1 MQRSQGS
8 TSLPPPSLTWCVGDG
23 MASDFYAATTQSLCL
38 APGWLDSPAPPLAF
52 CCCWVLLRAMHHTPA
67 KESVSYT
74 MEEAQYSHVREGGN
88 TFAKTGGVHVCV
100 VWCST
105 VLFIAYP
112 MPPPPSYHPCPQLDR
127 VWGRGDG
134 AMLKPKFT
142 GIAVFV
148 ARVTAPYTRLL
159 GVYKHSFGASEGSKG
174 GALLVFRS
182 FSEGYHRRLH

>member
-1 MQRSQGS
+1 M
-8 TSLPPPSLTWCVGDG
+8 C
-23 MASDFYAATTQSLCL
+23 
-38 APGWLDSPAPPLAF
+38 
-52 CCCWVLLRAMHHTPA
+52 
-67 KESVSYT
+67 
-74 MEEAQYSHVREGGN
+74 
-88 TFAKTGGVHVCV
+88 CV
-100 VWCST
+100 VLHSL
-105 VLFIAYP
+105 VHRVSHA
-112 MPPPPSYHPCPQLDR
+112 PPPSYHPCPQLDR

>member
-1 MQRSQGS
+1 MCEREGIRSQRQGVC
-8 TSLPPPSLTWCVGDG
+8 TYVLCGAP
-23 MASDFYAATTQSLCL
+23 QS
-38 APGWLDSPAPPLAF
+38 
-52 CCCWVLLRAMHHTPA
+52 
-67 KESVSYT
+67 
-74 MEEAQYSHVREGGN
+74 
-88 TFAKTGGVHVCV
+88 
-100 VWCST
+100 CSSR
-105 VLFIAYP
+105 IP
-112 MPPPPSYHPCPQLDR
+112 CPPPSYHPYPQLDR